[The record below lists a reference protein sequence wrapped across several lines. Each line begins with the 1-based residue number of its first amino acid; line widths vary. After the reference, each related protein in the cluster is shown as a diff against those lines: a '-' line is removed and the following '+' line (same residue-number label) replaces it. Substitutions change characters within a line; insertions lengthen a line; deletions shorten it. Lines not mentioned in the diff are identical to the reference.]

1 MAEEQKFASEII
13 ELPSKG
19 KLYPEGHPCSDGKI
33 EVKYMTAKEE
43 DILTSA
49 NLVKKG
55 IVIDRLLDSLI
66 LTPNVRG
73 DDLLIGDKNAL
84 MVAARILAYGP
95 EYACELTDPDTGEK
109 QDYTFNLADCP
120 FKHVEDGVTENLFDF
135 TLPISKNIS
144 ENKFETELPISKTKI
159 TFKILTGKD
168 ERLIGEDLKASKKTG
183 TGISPELTTR
193 FRYIIKEVEGDNSPA
208 VINNIA
214 ENILAR
220 DSMALREEITR
231 VQPDIQLKQYIELG
245 GETVEVD
252 IPMTVTFFW
261 PNTKK

>member
-13 ELPSKG
+13 DLPSKG
-19 KLYPEGHPCSDGKI
+19 KLYSEESPLKDGKI
-33 EVKYMTAKEE
+33 EIKYMTAKEE

-135 TLPISKNIS
+135 TLPISKKKI
-144 ENKFETELPISKTKI
+144 KFSL
-159 TFKILTGKD
+159 LTGKD
-168 ERLIGEDLKASKKTG
+168 ERLITEDLKASKKTG

-193 FRYIIKEVEGDNSPA
+193 FRYIIKEVEGDNSST

-214 ENILAR
+214 QNILAR
-220 DSMALREEITR
+220 DSIALREEIAR
-231 VQPDIQLKQYIELG
+231 VQPDIELKQDVEIG

-261 PNTKK
+261 PNSKK

>member
-120 FKHVEDGVTENLFDF
+120 FKHIEDGVTENLFDF
-135 TLPISKNIS
+135 TLPISKKKI
-144 ENKFETELPISKTKI
+144 KFSL
-159 TFKILTGKD
+159 LTGKD
-168 ERLIGEDLKASKKTG
+168 ERLITEDLKASKKAG

-214 ENILAR
+214 QNILAR

-231 VQPDIQLKQYIELG
+231 VQPDIQLKQDIELG